1 MTCPPSGEDRARDH
15 PAVKRDTEEGPKIM
29 KAKTKE
35 KDPEPN
41 GPAPAPKGL
50 PPKVTM
56 DVKHVVLV
64 LSGKGGVGKS
74 TVATNLASALAGH
87 GRQVGLL
94 DLDIHGPSI
103 PKMLGIENQQPA
115 VLGRTM
121 EPVRVTGKLSV
132 MSMGFLLPDASSP
145 VIWRGPMKMAAIRQ
159 FLEDVNWGA
168 LDYLIVD
175 LPPGTGDEALTIVQL
190 APNVRGAV
198 IVTTPQDVAVIDAM
212 KAVKFIEKLGLPV
225 IGIIENM
232 SGMVCPHCGGT
243 IDLFGSGGGRKA
255 ADDLHVPWLGAV
267 PIDPEM
273 VKAGDEGRPYVL
285 RHADTPAWKAINA
298 VMEILAKHVE
308 S

>member
-1 MTCPPSGEDRARDH
+1 
-15 PAVKRDTEEGPKIM
+15 M